1 MKPIIETQN
10 NKFQIRIPISSSIE
24 DLKDW
29 KSLVDKALLIFLNR
43 KINLITIQPQKYSIG
58 YEIINHDKS
67 FYKKKAYLIN
77 RDILL
82 TKDVLQ
88 LISESEDFERGLLL
102 IVLTGNPLAVI
113 ENINQLDQSDEE
125 LIVLDD
131 DGKSFNWYNPANIPE
146 AEKNFD
152 NLLSTL

>member
-10 NKFQIRIPISSSIE
+10 NKLQIRIPISSSIE

-29 KSLVDKALLIFLNR
+29 KSLLDKALLIFLNR
-43 KINLITIQPQKYSIG
+43 KANLITIQPQKYSIG

-67 FYKKKAYLIN
+67 FYKKKEYLIN
-77 RDILL
+77 RGILL

-102 IVLTGNPLAVI
+102 IVLTGNPIAVI

-131 DGKSFNWYNPANIPE
+131 DGKSFNWYNQGNIPE